1 MSQKILAENKKG
13 RMNLLVATL
22 VCVPGP
28 MLLAFGMRGG
38 ANSTQIADLI
48 KRSGDFLTV
57 ALAWLVYELTIRNS
71 MKIRTKIRL
80 EKFIKYFTGISMCL
94 SGLIMIYVAVA
105 DTKGVH
111 GNMLPSLFLATTGA
125 LINIWL
131 YFSYR
136 SMNNPVLLIQ
146 AKLHRTKALLDGGL
160 AAIMLIWILCTH
172 DTVRH
177 YADSVGTVIISLYLI
192 FSGLKILDFPKLKG
206 KKQTIG

>member
-1 MSQKILAENKKG
+1 
-13 RMNLLVATL
+13 
-22 VCVPGP
+22 
-28 MLLAFGMRGG
+28 MRGG

-57 ALAWLVYELTIRNS
+57 ALAWLVYELTILNS
-71 MKIRTKIRL
+71 IKIRTKIRL

-94 SGLIMIYVAVA
+94 GGLIMIYVAFA
-105 DTKGVH
+105 DSDGAH

-131 YFSYR
+131 CFNYR
-136 SMNNPVLLIQ
+136 SMKNPVLLIQ

-160 AAIMLIWILCTH
+160 AAILLTWLLCPH

-177 YADSVGTVIISLYLI
+177 YADIVGTVIISLYLI
-192 FSGLKILDFPKLKG
+192 WSGFKILVFPKLKG
-206 KKQTIG
+206 KKEADSFAQNKNHN